1 MEERIL
7 TKHPVGK
14 HGVNIYKK
22 TYDLIRN
29 AIIHSLRTKGELTFT
44 DLTKRVEKNLQE
56 RFDGSIP
63 WYVESVKLDLEAR
76 KIIKRIPKTKPQLYR
91 LSKNKS

>member
-7 TKHPVGK
+7 TKHPAGK
-14 HGVNIYKK
+14 HGVNIDKK
-22 TYDLIRN
+22 KYDLIRK

-44 DLTKRVEKNLQE
+44 DLTKRVKKNLEE